1 MRKALVI
8 LCCIS
13 LVLPTTLN
21 AATGTTALPDGIDLN
36 LLLSD
41 NDMFDPNGLSR
52 AGLTNFLRSKG
63 TLADA
68 RLPDI
73 DGIVKPAPEIIW
85 RVAQSYKIN
94 PKYLLVLIQKEQS
107 LVEDRSPSSDQLD
120 WAAGYGVCDSCSK
133 NDPSIQEFKGFASQ
147 IEWAAKQ
154 HREKY
159 LIQLL
164 SRGLTIGGQGIG
176 RTVNIDGVPVTPA
189 NHATAMLYS
198 YTPHI
203 RGNVNLWNIWKRWFS
218 AKFPEGSVVRSLETD
233 TTYLIRFGTK
243 RPFASPAVLASMT
256 NESKVLEAHDRDLA
270 NYSDGDP
277 LKFPT
282 YSLLR
287 EPSGKIYLLTSDSK
301 RHIET
306 MVAFKKFGFNED
318 EIVDVEKNDLDSYP
332 EGTAITQATEFPQG
346 VLMKAKGSSGVWYV
360 EDGKRHALVDAV
372 FISLYFRGRRILNVS
387 KNELD
392 KYEEGEKYALHD
404 GELVKSADDPSVYV
418 IENGLRRPIL
428 SGEVFEKVGWKWKN
442 IVTVPDRVLS
452 IHQLG
457 EPFRVQTEQQLA
469 AGD

>member
-8 LCCIS
+8 LCCVS
-13 LVLPTTLN
+13 MVLPTTLI

-41 NDMFDPNGLSR
+41 NDMFDPAGLSL
-52 AGLTNFLRSKG
+52 AGLTGFLHSKG
-63 TLADA
+63 ALADA

-107 LVEDRSPSSDQLD
+107 LVEDPSPSGDQLD

-176 RTVNIDGVPVTPA
+176 QTVNIDGVPVTPA

-218 AKFPEGSVVRSLETD
+218 AKFPEGSVVRSLESD
-233 TTYLIRFGTK
+233 TTYLIRLGTK

-256 NESKVLEAHDRDLA
+256 NESKVLEARDRDLA
-270 NYSDGDP
+270 NYSDGAP
-277 LKFPT
+277 IKFPT

-287 EPSGKIYLLTSDSK
+287 EHSGKIYLLTSDSK

-306 MVAFKKFGFNED
+306 MDAFKKFGFNED
-318 EIVDVEKNDLDSYP
+318 EIVDVEENDLDSYP

-346 VLMKAKGSSGVWYV
+346 VLMKAKGSPGVWYV
-360 EDGKRHALVDAV
+360 EDGKRHALVDSI
-372 FISLYFRGRRILNVS
+372 FLKLYFRGRRILTVG
-387 KNELD
+387 KKELNL
-392 KYEEGEKYALHD
+392 YEEAEPYAIHN
-404 GELVKSADDPSVYV
+404 GELVKSPDSPTVYV
-418 IENGLRRPIL
+418 VENGMRRPIP
-428 SGEVFEKVGWKWKN
+428 SGAVLEKVGWKWKN
-442 IVTVPDRVLS
+442 IITVSNRVMA
-452 IHQLG
+452 IQKLG
-457 EPFRVQTEQQLA
+457 EPFNL
-469 AGD
+469 

>member
-21 AATGTTALPDGIDLN
+21 AATGTSSLPDGIDLN
-36 LLLSD
+36 LLMSD
-41 NDMFDPNGLSR
+41 NDMFDPAGLSR
-52 AGLTNFLRSKG
+52 AGLTNFLRLKG

-73 DGIVKPAPEIIW
+73 DGVVKPVPDIIW

-107 LVEDRSPSSDQLD
+107 LVEDPSPSVNQLD

-176 RTVNIDGVPVTPA
+176 QTVNIDGVPVTPA

-218 AKFPEGSVVRSLETD
+218 AKFPEGSVVRSIENG
-233 TTYLIRFGTK
+233 TTYLIRYGTK

-256 NESKVLEAHDRDLA
+256 DENKALEAHERDLA
-270 NYSDGDP
+270 NYSDGAP

-287 EPSGKIYLLTSDSK
+287 EPTGKIYLLTSDSK

-306 MVAFKKFGFNED
+306 MAAFKKFGFNED
-318 EIVDVEKNDLDSYP
+318 EIVNVEESDLATYSD
-332 EGTAITQATEFPQG
+332 GAAITKSTEFPQG
-346 VLMKAKGSSGVWYV
+346 VLMKAKGSPGVWYV
-360 EDGKRHALVDAV
+360 EDGKRHALVDAIL
-372 FISLYFRGRRILNVS
+372 ISLYFHSRRIINVS
-387 KNELD
+387 KTELAA
-392 KYEEGEKYALHD
+392 YEEGEKYALHD
-404 GELVKSADDPSVYV
+404 GELVKSADNPAVFV
-418 IENGLRRPIL
+418 IENGLRRPIP
-428 SGEVFEKVGWKWKN
+428 SGEVFERVGWKWKN
-442 IVTVPDRVLS
+442 IVTVPSRVLS

-457 EPFRVQTEQQLA
+457 EPFQVQIEQRLA
-469 AGD
+469 AGS